1 MGLSRFIINSLFR
14 LSPDNG
20 SVMDKTL
27 MLPRS
32 DLSRNDAKEQS
43 AAIKGLP
50 VWASIVLYALAFFT
64 LAWPWLSGA
73 VTIPWDAKA
82 QSQPSLEFL
91 AKSLA
96 NGESPFWTPNVFLGW
111 PQIADPQSLLFS
123 PLHLVLAWIDP
134 NLGFREADAAT
145 FAALFFGGL
154 GVILFFYDR
163 GWRSA
168 GALVAALAFAF
179 GGVAAAR
186 LQHTNEIL
194 SFAYF
199 PLGLWL
205 LCRAVIGSSLRYGML
220 AGWIIGLM
228 AADRDQV
235 AMLLL
240 FVLCSLVIVHYVSD
254 VRRLCTSA
262 KPLLGLV
269 VAGSVVAIGP
279 VLLTALLAAA
289 SNRPAIAYD
298 MAGTGSLHPALLLTL
313 AVPDLFGASTT
324 SYWGP
329 PSGAWEDTG
338 LIFAQN
344 MGQLYD
350 GTLPL
355 VALIG
360 LGFIHGKLWSRE
372 IRFFS
377 ISLGVVVI
385 YALGWYTPAFHL
397 IFDAMP
403 GVSLWRRPADAAFLI
418 GALVSIAGG
427 YLVHRCL
434 TDPKIRMTA
443 RHILAAALVSA
454 AILIGAVLV
463 SIFHGKLEQAVMP
476 LSTGVI
482 AAALA
487 TGILI
492 LARWLGR
499 YPLVPAV
506 LVTSFMTVDLI
517 WNNGPSPSTG
527 VPASVYDAMRAD
539 TSNDTIRL
547 LKTRLAASAAPDRRD
562 RVELIGL
569 CYHWPNIGLIHDFD
583 HVFGQNPLRLKEFTE
598 ATRVGDTVAA
608 PSQRPFS
615 PLYPSYRSTFADLLG
630 VRYIATGVPIESLD
644 RSLKP
649 GDVVFV
655 ARTNDG
661 FIYDNPRALPRVM
674 VVPGWQLADFDSIIR
689 NGWPGVDPRRT
700 VLLER
705 PPASL
710 PDSSAPGTSPGE
722 PDGAAKIVSYG
733 HTRIIVDVTAPA
745 GGFLVLNDIW
755 HPWWRARVDTTDVP
769 ILKANVLLRAVQMP
783 PGHHVV
789 EFEFDVLAG
798 VMKQIMHRL

>member
-1 MGLSRFIINSLFR
+1 MDEDLILSRH
-14 LSPDNG
+14 
-20 SVMDKTL
+20 
-27 MLPRS
+27 
-32 DLSRNDAKEQS
+32 DLSRYDLSRSDAKEQPG
-43 AAIKGLP
+43 AREQPGAIKDLSIR
-50 VWASIVLYALAFFT
+50 ASIVLYGVAFLI

-82 QSQPSLEFL
+82 QSQPSLQFL
-91 AKSLA
+91 ARSLA
-96 NGESPFWTPNVFLGW
+96 NGESPLWTPNVFLGW

-154 GVILFFYDR
+154 GVILFFHDR

-168 GALVAALAFAF
+168 GALVAALTFAF
-179 GGVAAAR
+179 GGVAASR

-194 SFAYF
+194 SLAWF

-205 LCRAVIGSSLRYGML
+205 LCRALDRSSWRTGAA
-220 AGWIIGLM
+220 AGLVAGLM

-235 AMLLL
+235 AMLSLY
-240 FVLCSLVIVHYVSD
+240 VLGSLVIVHLAGG
-254 VRRLCTSA
+254 VRRLRASA
-262 KPLLGLV
+262 GPLLGFLA
-269 VAGSVVAIGP
+269 VAAMVAIVP

-298 MAGTGSLHPALLLTL
+298 MAGSGSLHPALLLTL
-313 AVPDLFGASTT
+313 AVPDLFAAGTT

-344 MGQLYD
+344 MGQLYA
-350 GTLPL
+350 GALPL
-355 VALIG
+355 AALIG
-360 LGFIHGKLWSRE
+360 LGLVRGQLWSRE
-372 IRFFS
+372 VRFFTVL
-377 ISLGVVVI
+377 LGVVVI
-385 YALGWYTPAFHL
+385 YSVGWYTPAFHL
-397 IFDAMP
+397 IFDAVP
-403 GVSLWRRPADAAFLI
+403 GVALWRRPADAAFLI
-418 GALVSIAGG
+418 GALVAITGG

-434 TDPKIRMTA
+434 ADPKIRMAA
-443 RHILAAALVSA
+443 RPILAAVLISV
-454 AILIGAVLV
+454 AILTGAVLI
-463 SIFHGKLEQAVMP
+463 SIFHGRFEQAVMP
-476 LSTGVI
+476 LCTGVI

-487 TGILI
+487 TGVLVV
-492 LARWLGR
+492 ARRLR
-499 YPLVPAV
+499 HYPLVPAV

-547 LKTRLAASAAPDRRD
+547 LKTRLAASAAPNRRD

-569 CYHWPNIGLIHDFD
+569 GYHWPNIGLIHDFD

-608 PSQRPFS
+608 PGQRPFS

-630 VRYIATGVPIESLD
+630 VRYIATGVPIESID

-649 GDVVFV
+649 GDVVFI

-661 FIYDNPRALPRVM
+661 YIYENPRALPRVM
-674 VVPGWQLADFDSIIR
+674 VVPGWQPADFDSIIR
-689 NGWPGVDPRRT
+689 NGWPGIDPRRT

-733 HTRIIVDVTAPA
+733 NTRVIVDVTAPA

-755 HPWWRARVDTTDVP
+755 HPWWRARVDATDVP

-789 EFEFDVLAG
+789 EFEFDALAG
-798 VMKQIMHRL
+798 VMKQIMHHL